1 LRHLCIK
8 CIILPRQA
16 REKHRENSKKEWR
29 FLSLD
34 DYSKTQT
41 VLLFFVF
48 VIFVVIIMLNL
59 LITIIGESYGNI
71 KQKEQVRKR
80 RFLAAPFYTQALNT
94 QNDHFTQTG
103 SGQT

>member
-1 LRHLCIK
+1 ML
-8 CIILPRQA
+8 
-16 REKHRENSKKEWR
+16 R

-71 KQKEQVRKR
+71 KQKEQVRMRKR
-80 RFLAAPFYTQALNT
+80 RFFFLAPFYIYPK
-94 QNDHFTQTG
+94 
-103 SGQT
+103 

>member
-1 LRHLCIK
+1 ML
-8 CIILPRQA
+8 
-16 REKHRENSKKEWR
+16 R

-71 KQKEQVRKR
+71 KQKEQVRMRKR
-80 RFLAAPFYTQALNT
+80 RFFFWRHFIYT